1 MLESELLGIQ
11 LSWGAARVEDTYDL
25 LGHTLRKALGV
36 MARKP
41 RRRPAEIATQADAS
55 LLGSSSLKAAL
66 DCDWDDPSERAEA
79 LAVVLATLTT
89 VECALVTKPE
99 GREEPA
105 VQRSLAAAHQVKQ
118 QDVEISE
125 VGAAELRE
133 DVAKD
138 RRISIEDTQM
148 RHGRKSRRVRVD
160 GYKRHVLSDLD
171 TGRIRAVG
179 MTPADVAEDTVTEAI
194 AADLHA
200 QQVMLEE
207 LHIDRA

>member
-66 DCDWDDPSERAEA
+66 DCDWDDPSERTEA

-89 VECALVTKPE
+89 VECALVAKPE
-99 GREEPA
+99 GREEQA
-105 VQRSLAAAHQVKQ
+105 VQRSLAAAFQVKQ

-125 VGAAELRE
+125 LRK

-138 RRISIEDTQM
+138 RRILDADAQM

-160 GYKRHVLSDLD
+160 GYKHHVLSDLD
-171 TGRIRAVG
+171 TGLIRAVG
-179 MTPADVAEDTVTEAI
+179 MTPANVAEDTVTEAI